1 MFWSVLR
8 SILIII
14 LIAALTAGLFFI
26 ADMAPLKGAVI
37 AILTQIVI
45 YNIIRQYKSGVLQIR
60 LREIETE
67 QIAEFGKQG
76 MELQCAAC
84 KHSVHVPIRFDVTN
98 SFICPKCNI
107 NNSIY
112 VNITVAQDTTPLNVE
127 AITSKL
133 IIDDEEKV
141 KDEIIIQGGKD
152 E

>member
-1 MFWSVLR
+1 MFWGVLR
-8 SILIII
+8 SILIIV
-14 LIAALTAGLFFI
+14 LFSVATAGLFYL
-26 ADMAPLKGAVI
+26 ADMSPVKGCVI
-37 AILTQIVI
+37 AVLTQIVI
-45 YNIIRQYKSGVLQIR
+45 YNIIRQYRSGVFEVR
-60 LREIETE
+60 LKELETE

-84 KHSVHVPIRFDVTN
+84 KSSVHVPIRFDVTN
-98 SFICPKCNI
+98 SFICPECSS

-112 VNITVAQDTTPLNVE
+112 VNITVAQETTPLNVE

-141 KDEIIIQGGKD
+141 KDEIIIQGGRD